1 MCCLFLALRC
11 DGCDGGAN
19 LYRESWLPFEYDRA
33 MGHTLASLR
42 PHQSVSL
49 VLRNP
54 VHYITAV
61 MNDSR
66 WSFFERGCPLDRFS
80 EADVLLAFHAVQ
92 TVRRSGVFNMATE
105 AFTAAEVACEYAV
118 ALTTRAPS
126 LSNLRSRNSELAPLF
141 MREMAA
147 LFVTEHDALSS
158 HPQRVFQTAD
168 EYVLGCTHPGHRE
181 YAQNVASLSL
191 VRPKLWTKGLTGPR
205 EYQEDAREIFPYV
218 MMFKRVHTLADAIHL
233 LEDEDEVSES
243 DYYERV
249 ARIFYS
255 TKDDE
260 TGRSCNGCESLLRHR
275 PSSVFPAR
283 ADDDKE
289 ARCSEERARFFET
302 PAFLIA
308 APDGFDDAEHKR

>member
-1 MCCLFLALRC
+1 MCCLFPALRC
-11 DGCDGGAN
+11 DGCDGGAS

-33 MGHTLASLR
+33 MGHTLASSR
-42 PHQSVSL
+42 PNQSVSL

-66 WSFFERGCPLDRFS
+66 WSFFERGCPLERFS

-118 ALTTRAPS
+118 ELTTRAPS

-141 MREMAA
+141 MRELAA

-168 EYVLGCTHPGHRE
+168 EYVLGCTHPSHRE
-181 YAQNVASLSL
+181 HAQNVASLWL

-205 EYQEDAREIFPYV
+205 EYQEDAKEIFPYV
-218 MMFKRVHTLADAIHL
+218 MMFERVQHAGGRDPPARKRRRSQRKRLLRTRRPHL
-233 LEDEDEVSES
+233 LQHE
-243 DYYERV
+243 
-249 ARIFYS
+249 
-255 TKDDE
+255 
-260 TGRSCNGCESLLRHR
+260 GRRDG
-275 PSSVFPAR
+275 AR
-283 ADDDKE
+283 AVAAKVCYGTSRRRF
-289 ARCSEERARFFET
+289 AQLVQMTIRRRPPYVRVFFET